1 MQLFGKDLER
11 EVAVVAEI
19 GVNHEGDPAVAEA
32 LVRAAA
38 RAGADAVKL
47 QTYTPERLA
56 SSSDPARLA
65 RVARFR
71 LDEAAH
77 RRLAAVARSSGISL
91 FSTAVTEDVVP
102 FLAELGPAVK
112 IASGDVD
119 FEVLVRAAARA
130 GKPVILSTGNAS
142 LEEIDRAVGW
152 CAEEISRDRLA
163 DRLAVLHCVSA
174 YPAPIEQ
181 ANVRSVPF
189 LKARYGLTTGYS
201 NHVLEPE
208 AMLAAVAL
216 GAQIIEVHVTD
227 RKTGRE
233 FRDHALS
240 YEPDDLAAL
249 VRGIARVRASLGEDG
264 KRIQPIEEPLRP
276 LMRKGVVAARDLP
289 AGTVLQDAD
298 LMYARPA
305 TEFTAAERPRLVGGR
320 LLQDL
325 KRGELIPR
333 SAVALP

>member
-1 MQLFGKDLER
+1 MHLFGRDLER

-38 RAGADAVKL
+38 AAGADAVKF
-47 QTYTPERLA
+47 QTYTPERFA
-56 SSSDPARLA
+56 SANDPARLA
-65 RVARFR
+65 RVTRFR
-71 LDEAAH
+71 LDEPTH
-77 RRLAAVARSSGISL
+77 RRLSEVARQSGISL
-91 FSTAVTEDVVP
+91 FSTAVTEDVVA
-102 FLAELGPAVK
+102 FLAELSPAIK
-112 IASGDVD
+112 IASGDID
-119 FEVLVRAAARA
+119 FEAVVRAAARS
-130 GKPVILSTGNAS
+130 GKPLILSTGNAS
-142 LEEIDRAVGW
+142 IEEIDRAVSW
-152 CAEEISRDRLA
+152 CAEELGDRLQDRLA
-163 DRLAVLHCVSA
+163 LLHCVSA

-201 NHVLEPE
+201 NHVLESE
-208 AMLAAVAL
+208 AVLAAVAL
-216 GAQIIEVHVTD
+216 GAQIVEIHVTD

-240 YEPDDLAAL
+240 FEPAELAAL
-249 VRGIARVRASLGEDG
+249 VRSIARVRASLGEDG
-264 KRIQPIEEPLRP
+264 KRVQAAEEPLRQ
-276 LMRKGVVAARDLP
+276 LIRKGVVAARDLA
-289 AGTVLQDAD
+289 AGTVLRDAD

-305 TEFTAAERPRLVGGR
+305 TEFTAAERPQLIGRR

-333 SAVALP
+333 AAVAPP